1 MDQKKT
7 DQYVR
12 MQVAEPGEFISQ
24 RLFDQ
29 KKFSP
34 ELLKMSHLYQ
44 MPDLQSDCEDYLQ
57 QTLSK
62 ENVVEAWK
70 AAGISG
76 SQILR
81 QGKLFASM
89 AFLMFKVS

>member
-7 DQYVR
+7 DQYAL
-12 MQVAEPGEFISQ
+12 QVAKPGEFVTQ

-29 KKFSP
+29 KKFSL

-44 MPDLQSDCEDYLQ
+44 MSDLQSDCEDYLQ